1 MQTLGAIC
9 DKREKEMSEID
20 IIDFK
25 LNKPNTISTLTNDLR
40 SLGIKEG
47 MTLLVHSSLR
57 SIGWVCGGAVS
68 VILALEEVLT
78 ENGTLVMPT
87 HSSDLSD
94 PRNWRNPPVPESWW
108 EIIRNEM
115 PVFDKDLTPTREMG
129 TTPEVFRKQK
139 TVIRSSHPNSSFAA
153 WGKNKHY
160 IVQDDHLDY
169 QMNEKSPL
177 GRIYELDGNVLF
189 IGIGYDKNTSFHL
202 AEYKAN
208 YKGKTFITEHAPIIE
223 DGKRVWKEYRDIL
236 FGEEDFGYIGND
248 YEKENSVGIGYIGK
262 AESKLI
268 SQQEMVD
275 FAVRWMEKN
284 RK

>member
-1 MQTLGAIC
+1 
-9 DKREKEMSEID
+9 MSEID

-25 LNKPNTISTLTNDLR
+25 LNKPNTISTLINDLR
-40 SLGIKEG
+40 SLGIKAG

-68 VILALEEVLT
+68 IILALEEVLT
-78 ENGTLVMPT
+78 ENGTLVMPA
-87 HSSDLSD
+87 HSGDLSD
-94 PRNWRNPPVPESWW
+94 PKNWKNPPVPQSWW

-115 PVFDKDLTPTREMG
+115 PVFNKDLTPTREMG
-129 TTPEVFRKQK
+129 TIPEVFRKQK
-139 TVIRSSHPNSSFAA
+139 TVIRSSHPCSSFAA

-160 IVQDDHLDY
+160 IVQDDKLDY

-189 IGIGYDKNTSFHL
+189 IGVGYDKNTSFHL

-208 YKGKTFITEHAPIIE
+208 YKGKTFITKGAPIIE

-236 FGEEDFGYIGND
+236 FEDGDFACIGND
-248 YEKENSVGIGYIGK
+248 YEKDNSIATGYIGK
-262 AESKLI
+262 AKSKLI
-268 SQQEMVD
+268 PQREMVD
-275 FAVRWMEKN
+275 FAVRWMEES

>member
-1 MQTLGAIC
+1 
-9 DKREKEMSEID
+9 MSETY

-25 LNKPNTISTLTNDLR
+25 LNKPNTVSTLTNDLR

-78 ENGTLVMPT
+78 EDGTLIMPT

-94 PRNWRNPPVPESWW
+94 PKNWRNPPVPESWW

-115 PVFDKDLTPTREMG
+115 PVFDKDLTPTLKMG
-129 TTPEVFRKQK
+129 TIPEVFRKQK

-160 IVQDDHLDY
+160 IVQDDKLDY

-189 IGIGYDKNTSFHL
+189 TGIGYDKNTSFHL

-236 FGEEDFGYIGND
+236 FGEEDFGYIGKD

-262 AESKLI
+262 AKSKLTA
-268 SQQEMVD
+268 QREMVD
-275 FAVRWMEKN
+275 FAVKWMEKN

>member
-1 MQTLGAIC
+1 
-9 DKREKEMSEID
+9 MSEID

-78 ENGTLVMPT
+78 GNGTLVMPT
-87 HSSDLSD
+87 HSGDLSD
-94 PRNWRNPPVPESWW
+94 PKNWKNPPVPQSWW

-115 PVFDKDLTPTREMG
+115 PVFDKELTPTREMG
-129 TTPEVFRKQK
+129 TAPEVFRKQK
-139 TVIRSSHPNSSFAA
+139 TVIRSGHPNSSFAA

-169 QMNEKSPL
+169 QMNEESPL

-189 IGIGYDKNTSFHL
+189 IGVDYDKNTSFHL

-208 YKGKTFITEHAPIIE
+208 YKGKTIITEGTPIIE
-223 DGKRVWKEYRDIL
+223 DGKRVWKVYRDIL
-236 FGEEDFGYIGND
+236 FEDEDFVDIGNN
-248 YEKENSVGIGYIGK
+248 YEKENSVGVGYIGK
-262 AESKLI
+262 AKAKLI
-268 SQQEMVD
+268 PQREMVD
-275 FAVRWMEKN
+275 FAVIWMEKN

>member
-1 MQTLGAIC
+1 
-9 DKREKEMSEID
+9 MSEID
-20 IIDFK
+20 KIDFK
-25 LNKPNTISTLTNDLR
+25 LDKPNTISTLKNDLL

-78 ENGTLVMPT
+78 EKGSLVMPT

-108 EIIRNEM
+108 EIIENEM
-115 PVFDKDLTPTREMG
+115 PVFDKDLTPTLKMG
-129 TTPEVFRKQK
+129 IIPEVFRKQK

-153 WGKNKHY
+153 WGKNKNY

-169 QMNEKSPL
+169 QINEKSPL

-189 IGIGYDKNTSFHL
+189 IGVDYDKNTSFHL

-208 YKGKTFITEHAPIIE
+208 YKGKTFITEHAPIAE

-236 FGEEDFGYIGND
+236 FEDEDFGYIGND
-248 YEKENSVGIGYIGK
+248 YEKENSVNVGYIGK
-262 AESKLI
+262 AKSKLI
-268 SQQEMVD
+268 PQREMVD
-275 FAVRWMEKN
+275 FAVKWMEKN